1 MQRFQALRW
10 TFFLAGQLLLALG
23 ITLTI
28 KGSMLGINPWD
39 VLHVGLFMQLGLTIG
54 TWSILTGLFIVV
66 STSIYLRRLPQ
77 IGTWINMVL
86 IGSFIDLFNW
96 ILPDV
101 HSLAGQTSVFLA
113 GIAVQAVGLGMY
125 VSPGIGAG
133 PRDTLMLVLM
143 EKTGWSVKTVRTVLE
158 ASVALAGWLIGG
170 PVGIGTV
177 IIVLFFGQLL
187 QFTIPYFRGLLERQS
202 GAREEATAG

>member
-1 MQRFQALRW
+1 MQRYQALRW
-10 TFFLAGQLLLALG
+10 TFFLVGQLFLALG
-23 ITLTI
+23 ITMTI
-28 KGSMLGINPWD
+28 KGALLGISPWD
-39 VLHVGLFMQLGLTIG
+39 VLHVGLFKQLGLTIG
-54 TWSILTGLFIVV
+54 TWSILTGFFIVI

-77 IGTWINMVL
+77 VGTWINMLL
-86 IGSFIDLFNW
+86 IGSFIDFFNW

-101 HSLAGQTSVFLA
+101 HTLAGQISLFLA
-113 GIAVQAVGLGMY
+113 GITVQAIGLGMY

-158 ASVALAGWLIGG
+158 ATVALTGWLIGG
-170 PVGIGTV
+170 PIGVGTV

-187 QFTIPYFRGLLERQS
+187 QYTIPYFKGLLERLS
-202 GAREEATAG
+202 KPAEEVGVN

>member
-1 MQRFQALRW
+1 MQHVQALRW
-10 TFFLAGQLLLALG
+10 TFFLVGQLFLALG

-28 KGSMLGINPWD
+28 KGAMLGISPWD
-39 VLHVGLFMQLGLTIG
+39 VLHVGLFQQLGLTIG
-54 TWSILTGLFIVV
+54 TWSILTGLFIIL

-77 IGTWINMVL
+77 IGTWINMLL
-86 IGSFIDLFNW
+86 IGTFIDFFNW

-113 GIAVQAVGLGMY
+113 GITVQAVGLGMY

-158 ASVALAGWLIGG
+158 ATVALAGWLIGG
-170 PVGIGTV
+170 PIGIGTV
-177 IIVLFFGQLL
+177 IIALFFGQLL
-187 QFTIPYFRGLLERQS
+187 QFTLPYFRGLLERLS